1 MNDSICLSRK
11 SKKNNSILKRCTNK
25 KIPNKLFCGIHKN
38 SKELYDGVSVDD
50 YLASLNIGDTVKN
63 ENENEII
70 ILPSREIQI
79 ISLNDYEQNTNILNR
94 LKRHDLI
101 ANLKNYNLDKKGKK
115 NELLTRLKDYFEN
128 NLHLN
133 KSINHITL
141 LQGYIRK
148 NLLFNRYGPAI
159 GIRKLCHNDTDYLLN
174 ENISEI
180 PHELF
185 ISYNDDKFVYGFTV
199 NSFKQLINWNCK
211 KNPYNNLDIPQYAIN
226 ILENRL
232 DYIKSKN
239 IQIEEYQ
246 KPILTK
252 QEKINQQ
259 ALDIFYRIDKLGNYT
274 DHRWFMD
281 LNMKQLQKFYSTLE
295 DIWFYRAELTN
306 EIRDRITNNV
316 PVFTIK
322 PSVIQLWN
330 SKCQLKLQELMLSNF
345 DVLISNSTEI
355 DDHKHGA
362 LLILT
367 ALVDV
372 SPEACIAHPLLA
384 QALWGV

>member
-141 LQGYIRK
+141 LM
-148 NLLFNRYGPAI
+148 F
-159 GIRKLCHNDTDYLLN
+159 T
-174 ENISEI
+174 NI
-180 PHELF
+180 
-185 ISYNDDKFVYGFTV
+185 
-199 NSFKQLINWNCK
+199 
-211 KNPYNNLDIPQYAIN
+211 
-226 ILENRL
+226 
-232 DYIKSKN
+232 
-239 IQIEEYQ
+239 
-246 KPILTK
+246 
-252 QEKINQQ
+252 
-259 ALDIFYRIDKLGNYT
+259 
-274 DHRWFMD
+274 
-281 LNMKQLQKFYSTLE
+281 
-295 DIWFYRAELTN
+295 
-306 EIRDRITNNV
+306 
-316 PVFTIK
+316 
-322 PSVIQLWN
+322 
-330 SKCQLKLQELMLSNF
+330 
-345 DVLISNSTEI
+345 
-355 DDHKHGA
+355 
-362 LLILT
+362 
-367 ALVDV
+367 
-372 SPEACIAHPLLA
+372 
-384 QALWGV
+384 